1 MPALKGAQRSS
12 ADQLAAPNSAFS
24 TLQLQTPLASRNR
37 SHSSSLLPLSRRCK
51 TSHRIV
57 SRAAA
62 QMLIGR
68 LSSSACFAQLK
79 LAQSRSMARGV
90 LWKFNSLTP
99 SHSLQLVS
107 VRGLPLNARQKL
119 SGQPRGGG
127 RSRIISSFQ
136 VVFLAQYFS
145 SCSLTKPSHSSVVLF
160 RCSAFLTRVPLTPA
174 PRVTTPPT

>member
-1 MPALKGAQRSS
+1 MLRAWSALARQGKALVSAQCCIVALVCAGLERCSTFECRSACS
-12 ADQLAAPNSAFS
+12 SQLRLLHTP
-24 TLQLQTPLASRNR
+24 TPTPLASRNR

-51 TSHRIV
+51 TSHRTA

-119 SGQPRGGG
+119 SGQRSAGG

-136 VVFLAQYFS
+136 VVFWLS
-145 SCSLTKPSHSSVVLF
+145 TSH
-160 RCSAFLTRVPLTPA
+160 PA
-174 PRVTTPPT
+174 L